1 MGCVLIVNLLIL
13 GSTEIWI
20 DRRSIS
26 GSGIVLDT
34 WTSSRTRIAIQKC
47 GPSMVLVY
55 IAVSPIVVIAVG
67 VAVAVASITLT
78 CALTVAVALTVAL
91 TVALAVSVAVVSIAI
106 AIDEDV
112 SWKV

>member
-1 MGCVLIVNLLIL
+1 MGCVLIGNLLIL

-26 GSGIVLDT
+26 GSGIVLDA
-34 WTSSRTRIAIQKC
+34 WTSSRNRIAIQKC

-67 VAVAVASITLT
+67 VAVAVAITLT

-91 TVALAVSVAVVSIAI
+91 AVSVAVVIIAI

>member
-1 MGCVLIVNLLIL
+1 MGWVLNGNLLIL

-26 GSGIVLDT
+26 GSGIVLYD

-55 IAVSPIVVIAVG
+55 IAVFPIVVIAVG
-67 VAVAVASITLT
+67 VAVAVAITLT

-91 TVALAVSVAVVSIAI
+91 TVALAVSVAVVIIAI
-106 AIDEDV
+106 ALDEDV

>member
-1 MGCVLIVNLLIL
+1 MGCVLIVNILIL

-26 GSGIVLDT
+26 GSGIVLDA
-34 WTSSRTRIAIQKC
+34 WTSRTRIAIQKC

-67 VAVAVASITLT
+67 VAVAVAITLT